1 MGHQTHGTLHVYEE
15 GTRIDIQCPYT
26 PGRKQIGG
34 GRRSKIS
41 SFSRASRLRLIK
53 LLSSLRQE
61 SVINSKL
68 ITLTYHEK
76 YEHIKR
82 DLKHFKQFLHRF
94 DSNCSGIWRLE
105 YQKRGTPHF
114 HLLHFGRYIPH
125 ADIGAA
131 WNRIADPTNVFHGKA
146 GTEIRSCR
154 DVNAVGP
161 YLCKYL
167 GKLEDHRAIH
177 DADGTYES
185 MGRLWGVYR
194 RSGLPVSNIKV
205 LHVPW
210 SQASQAIETELSKY
224 TEFTTARSTCSIF
237 THSPTETTETTKQ
250 LTQ

>member
-34 GRRSKIS
+34 GIRSKIS

-61 SVINSKL
+61 SVIKSKL

-76 YEHIKR
+76 HEHIKR
-82 DLKHFKQFLHRF
+82 DLKHFKQFLHRTDP
-94 DSNCSGIWRLE
+94 DSSGIWRLE
-105 YQKRGTPHF
+105 YQERGTPHF

-125 ADIGAA
+125 AVIGAT
-131 WNRIADPTNVFHGKA
+131 WNRIADPTNVLHRAA

-154 DVNAVGP
+154 DANAVGP
-161 YLCKYL
+161 YLCEYL
-167 GKLEDHRAIH
+167 GKVEENRGVRDPTGAN
-177 DADGTYES
+177 DG
-185 MGRLWGVYR
+185 MGRQWGVYR
-194 RSGLPVSNIKV
+194 RSSLPVSNIKV

-210 SQASQAIETELSKY
+210 TQASQAIEKELTKY
-224 TEFTTARSTCSIF
+224 TDFTTARSTCSIF
-237 THSPTETTETTKQ
+237 THSTTETADTAKQ